1 MKNTG
6 NAITDAYGHLEQA
19 GIEEEKRTAMVKAT
33 LALQQPVLE
42 SIEDLASKMDD
53 RIDKLASKMDDR
65 INGLASK
72 MDNRIDGLASKMDDR
87 IDGLAS
93 KMDNRIDGLAS
104 KISELQVDMAK
115 RDTRMARR
123 DTGII
128 ISVITLAIAVIGFIL
143 QMQSLQ
149 AL

>member
-42 SIEDLASKMDD
+42 SIEALASKMDDRIDQLASKMDD
-53 RIDKLASKMDDR
+53 RIDK
-65 INGLASK
+65 
-72 MDNRIDGLASKMDDR
+72 
-87 IDGLAS
+87 LAS

>member
-42 SIEDLASKMDD
+42 SIEALASKMDD

-65 INGLASK
+65 I
-72 MDNRIDGLASKMDDR
+72 DQLASKMDDR
-87 IDGLAS
+87 IDKLAS

>member
-42 SIEDLASKMDD
+42 SIEALASKMDD

-65 INGLASK
+65 IDK
-72 MDNRIDGLASKMDDR
+72 
-87 IDGLAS
+87 LAS

>member
-42 SIEDLASKMDD
+42 SIEDLASKMDA
-53 RIDKLASKMDDR
+53 RIDGLESKMD
-65 INGLASK
+65 A
-72 MDNRIDGLASKMDDR
+72 RIDGLASKMDAR
-87 IDGLAS
+87 IDGLVS
-93 KMDNRIDGLAS
+93 KMDARIEGLAS

-123 DTGII
+123 DIGII
-128 ISVITLAIAVIGFIL
+128 ISVITLAIAVVGFIL
-143 QMQSLQ
+143 QMQNHT

>member
-42 SIEDLASKMDD
+42 SIEDLASKMD
-53 RIDKLASKMDDR
+53 A
-65 INGLASK
+65 
-72 MDNRIDGLASKMDDR
+72 
-87 IDGLAS
+87 
-93 KMDNRIDGLAS
+93 RIDGLAS

-123 DTGII
+123 DIGII
-128 ISVITLAIAVIGFIL
+128 ISVITLAIAVVGFIL
-143 QMQSLQ
+143 QMQNHT

>member
-42 SIEDLASKMDD
+42 SIEALASKMDD

-65 INGLASK
+65 IDKLASK
-72 MDNRIDGLASKMDDR
+72 MDNRIDK
-87 IDGLAS
+87 LAS